1 MTVFA
6 MAPDGVRIALH
17 ELGDPDGSPVL
28 LIHGFSSN
36 AQRNWID
43 TRWGDALA
51 AEGLRGIAMDL
62 RGHGDSDRPSIGY
75 TVPHFLADVDAVL
88 EQLAL
93 PEAPGAIGY
102 SMGARLLWRH
112 AGTRQHAFRALV
124 LGGLPAGDPFQR
136 FDVDLAHRALRSEAE
151 PGEMESFVV
160 ELAGIFPEHDPATLV
175 TLAGEVSHTL
185 FDPYPGAASMG
196 EDLRRGKFTS
206 SRALIRPCGQPAVH
220 REPLHDRALPS
231 IPRQEEEPMLAFLE
245 EPRFHGYAGV
255 AQGFQEHDAVVD
267 ID

>member
-43 TRWGDALA
+43 TRWGEALA

-75 TVPHFLADVDAVL
+75 TVPHFLDDVDAVL

-112 AGTRQHAFRALV
+112 AGTRPHAFRALV

-185 FDPYPGAASMG
+185 FDPELAPPPMPTLLMTGEKDRRASDTRELLPLLVDGRFEEIPGRNHVNAPVSGTFRRTAARFLA
-196 EDLRRGKFTS
+196 EHLRG
-206 SRALIRPCGQPAVH
+206 
-220 REPLHDRALPS
+220 
-231 IPRQEEEPMLAFLE
+231 
-245 EPRFHGYAGV
+245 
-255 AQGFQEHDAVVD
+255 
-267 ID
+267 